1 MAGYQSAL
9 SPTTF
14 RDTAGARPRGSR
26 NGGVF
31 TEGSFCDCALQDP
44 NVLPVRLEDAAG
56 ARAWATRA
64 GRGRRVPPA
73 AVGGVEAGG
82 RGTVN
87 RSSV

>member
-14 RDTAGARPRGSR
+14 QDTAGARPRGSR

-56 ARAWATRA
+56 ARGGGLALDGVVEFHPRRLA
-64 GRGRRVPPA
+64 GSRPVDA
-73 AVGGVEAGG
+73 AP
-82 RGTVN
+82 
-87 RSSV
+87 